1 MSDSNNRK
9 KIGILSMQ
17 KVINYGSFL
26 QAYGLRKLI
35 KSINNDSVEFIDI
48 IPGRILE
55 INKIN
60 RAEKIKSIFVAIKN
74 GELFE
79 KIRNRIFMQKL
90 RKQFQNDFFPLLNL
104 NLENNK
110 KDFSS
115 VVIGSDEV
123 FHCTQNAS
131 WGFSTQ
137 LLGDVKNSKNVFSYA
152 ASFGATTYYDIK
164 NTDVFNEVKKNIS
177 KLNAISVRD
186 NNSKLIIEKILGKSP
201 ELHLD
206 PVLVADFEEEIN
218 LSKDV
223 CFDEKFLIVYS
234 YSGRI
239 KDKKEIGSIKKFA
252 EKNGLKIYTIF
263 CQYEWADRTLI
274 PETPFQLLKIFRM
287 AEYIVSDTFHGTI
300 FSIISHKKFCALVR
314 ESNKE
319 KMTSLLERF
328 GLEEHTVFNSDDLE
342 DKISM
347 NIDYEHIDE
356 IRNFERN
363 RSLVYLRKN
372 LK

>member
-1 MSDSNNRK
+1 
-9 KIGILSMQ
+9 MQ

-35 KSINNDSVEFIDI
+35 KSINNVEIDFIDI

-55 INKIN
+55 TN
-60 RAEKIKSIFVAIKN
+60 RVARIEKIKNIFIAVTKGIF
-74 GELFE
+74 FE
-79 KIRNRIFMQKL
+79 KIKNRIFIQKL
-90 RKQFQNDFFPLLNL
+90 RKQFQNDFFPFLNL
-104 NLENNK
+104 NSENNK
-110 KDFSS
+110 KYFSS

-131 WGFSTQ
+131 WGFSTH
-137 LLGDVKNSKNVFSYA
+137 LLGDVKNSQNVFSYA
-152 ASFGATTYYDIK
+152 ASFGATTYDDIR
-164 NTDVFNEVKKNIS
+164 NTGVLNEVKENLS

-186 NNSKLIIEKILGKSP
+186 SNSKLIIEKILGKSP

-206 PVLVADFEEEIN
+206 PVLISDFEEEIN
-218 LSKDV
+218 LSKNIY
-223 CFDEKFLIVYS
+223 FDEKFLIVYS

-239 KDKKEIGSIKKFA
+239 KDKKEIANIKRFA
-252 EKNGLKIYTIF
+252 EKNNLKIYTIF
-263 CQYEWADRTLI
+263 CQYKWADKKLI

-287 AEYIVSDTFHGTI
+287 AEYVISDTFHGSI
-300 FSIISHKKFCALVR
+300 FSIISHKKFCTLVR

-328 GLEEHTVFNSDDLE
+328 GLEKHAVFNSDDLE

-363 RSLVYLRKN
+363 RSLVYLRNN
-372 LK
+372 LR

>member
-1 MSDSNNRK
+1 MK
-9 KIGILSMQ
+9 VGILSMQ

-35 KSINNDSVEFIDI
+35 KSIDNVEIDFIDI

-55 INKIN
+55 INKVN
-60 RAEKIKSIFVAIKN
+60 RAEKIKDIFIAIKN
-74 GELFE
+74 GEFFE

-104 NLENNK
+104 NPENNK

-131 WGFSTQ
+131 WGFSAQ
-137 LLGDVKNSKNVFSYA
+137 LLGDVRNSQNVFSYA
-152 ASFGATTYYDIK
+152 ASFGATTYDDIK
-164 NTDVFNEVKKNIS
+164 NAGVLNEVKENLS

-186 NNSKLIIEKILGKSP
+186 NNSKLIVEKILGKAP

-206 PVLVADFEEEIN
+206 PVLLADFEEEIN

-239 KDKKEIGSIKKFA
+239 NDKKEIASIKKFA
-252 EKNGLKIYTIF
+252 EKNNLKIYTIF
-263 CQYEWADRTLI
+263 CQYEWSDKTLM

-287 AEYIVSDTFHGTI
+287 AEYVISDTFHGSI
-300 FSIISHKKFCALVR
+300 FSIISHKKFCTLVR
-314 ESNKE
+314 DSNKE

-328 GLEEHTVFNSDDLE
+328 GLEGHAVFNSDDLE

-356 IRNFERN
+356 IRDFERN
-363 RSLVYLRKN
+363 RSLVYLRNN
-372 LK
+372 LR

>member
-1 MSDSNNRK
+1 MK
-9 KIGILSMQ
+9 VGILSMQ

-35 KSINNDSVEFIDI
+35 KSIDDVEIDFIDI

-55 INKIN
+55 INKVN
-60 RAEKIKSIFVAIKN
+60 RAEKIKDIFIAIKK
-74 GELFE
+74 GEFFE

-104 NLENNK
+104 NPENNK

-137 LLGDVKNSKNVFSYA
+137 LLGDVRNSQNVFSYA
-152 ASFGATTYYDIK
+152 ASFGATTYDDIK
-164 NTDVFNEVKKNIS
+164 NACVLNEVKENLS

-186 NNSKLIIEKILGKSP
+186 NNSKLIVEKILGKAP
-201 ELHLD
+201 ELQLD
-206 PVLVADFEEEIN
+206 PVLLADFEEEIN

-223 CFDEKFLIVYS
+223 CFNEKFLIVYS

-239 KDKKEIGSIKKFA
+239 NDKKEIANIKKFA
-252 EKNGLKIYTIF
+252 EKNNLKIYTIF
-263 CQYEWADRTLI
+263 CQYKWSDKTLI

-287 AEYIVSDTFHGTI
+287 AEYVISDTFHGSI
-300 FSIISHKKFCALVR
+300 FSIISHKKFCTLVR

-328 GLEEHTVFNSDDLE
+328 GLEAHAVFNPDDLE
-342 DKISM
+342 NKIQE

-356 IRNFERN
+356 IRDFEKN
-363 RSLVYLRKN
+363 RSLVYLRNN
-372 LK
+372 LR